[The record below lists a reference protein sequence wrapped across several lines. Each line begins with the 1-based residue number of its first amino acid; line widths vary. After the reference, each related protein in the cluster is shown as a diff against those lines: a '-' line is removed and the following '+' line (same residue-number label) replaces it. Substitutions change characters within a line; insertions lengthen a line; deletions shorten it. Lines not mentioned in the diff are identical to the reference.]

1 MFENILTNPI
11 IVVILTI
18 LVCFIISTLLPGI
31 ERKYIH
37 ARIQQRIGPILIA
50 PGIMA
55 PLKFIFKENVE
66 VSSPVPGLY
75 KALPIICFIVVLCVL
90 IALTPQAYQI
100 PALASLVAIVGFLK
114 VEEICYVLM
123 GALSKSV
130 MSVRMPFPDKIK
142 GAVHNNS
149 NLSFIEDISARR
161 HNNSNLSFIEDI
173 SARRSLRMITY
184 GSFPLYLALF
194 APIVAARSI
203 FLQDIVAYQ
212 QVHGPFL
219 FTVSG
224 AIAAFVFFIGYM
236 IILNEYPFSIIKAKS
251 DVIEG
256 PYMEYAAK
264 YRAVVYLTRGF
275 FMFVLGCVFSVLF
288 IGVPPTIM
296 SVGFLINILVALI
309 FVFMMGIFSAFAP
322 VFTNRQ
328 LLPTILCTTLL
339 GILAIGLGLL

>member
-1 MFENILTNPI
+1 MFENTIIDSILAVI
-11 IVVILTI
+11 ITV
-18 LVCFIISTLLPGI
+18 LVCFVISTLLPGV
-31 ERKYIH
+31 ERKYVH
-37 ARIQQRIGPILIA
+37 ARIQQRIGPPVTS

-55 PLKFIFKENVE
+55 PLKFMFKENVE

-75 KALPIICFIVVLCVL
+75 KSLPIICFIVVLCIL

-100 PALASLVAIVGFLK
+100 PALSSLVAIIGFLK

-130 MSVRMPFPDKIK
+130 MSINMPFPDLVK
-142 GAVHNNS
+142 GAVHLNAARS
-149 NLSFIEDISARR
+149 YIEDISAK
-161 HNNSNLSFIEDI
+161 
-173 SARRSLRMITY
+173 RSLRMITY

-194 APIVAARSI
+194 APITSARSI
-203 FLQDIVAYQ
+203 FLQDIVAFQ
-212 QVHGPFL
+212 QVNGPFL

-224 AIAAFVFFIGYM
+224 GIAAIVFFIGYM

-264 YRAVVYLTRGF
+264 YRAVVVITRGF
-275 FMFVLGCVFSVLF
+275 FMFVLGAIFSVLF
-288 IGVPPTIM
+288 IGVPPTIL
-296 SVGFLINILVALI
+296 SWGILVNIVVALI
-309 FVFMMGIFSAFAP
+309 FVFMMGIFSAFSP

-328 LLPTILCTTLL
+328 LLPTILGATLL
-339 GILAIGLGLL
+339 GILSIVIGLL

>member
-1 MFENILTNPI
+1 MFENTI
-11 IVVILTI
+11 IDSVLAVIITI
-18 LVCFIISTLLPGI
+18 LVCFVISTLLPGI

-37 ARIQQRIGPILIA
+37 ARIQQRIGPPVTS

-55 PLKFIFKENVE
+55 PIKFMFKENVV

-90 IALTPQAYQI
+90 IALTPQAYMV

-130 MSVRMPFPDKIK
+130 MSVKMPFPDQIK
-142 GAVHNNS
+142 GAVHQNTTR
-149 NLSFIEDISARR
+149 SFIEDISAK
-161 HNNSNLSFIEDI
+161 
-173 SARRSLRMITY
+173 RSLRMITY

-194 APIVAARSI
+194 APVTAARSI

-212 QVHGPFL
+212 QIHGPFL
-219 FTVSG
+219 FTVAG
-224 AIAAFVFFIGYM
+224 GIAAIVFFIGYM
-236 IILNEYPFSIIKAKS
+236 IILNEYPFSIIKAKC

-275 FMFVLGCVFSVLF
+275 FMFVLGAVFSVLF
-288 IGVPPTIM
+288 IGIPP
-296 SVGFLINILVALI
+296 NIFSWGILVNIVVALI
-309 FVFMMGIFSAFAP
+309 FVFMMGIFSAFSP

-328 LLPTILCTTLL
+328 LLPTILGATLL
-339 GILAIGLGLL
+339 GILSIVLGLL

>member
-1 MFENILTNPI
+1 MFENIISGAVPA
-11 IVVILTI
+11 VILTV

-37 ARIQQRIGPILIA
+37 ARIQQRIGPPVTS

-55 PLKFIFKENVE
+55 PIKFMFKENVE
-66 VSSPVPGLY
+66 VSSPVPNLY
-75 KALPIICFIVVLCVL
+75 KSLPIICFIVVLCIL
-90 IALTPQAYQI
+90 IALTPEAYQI

-130 MSVRMPFPDKIK
+130 MSVNMPFPDQIK
-142 GAVHNNS
+142 GAVHNNVTQ
-149 NLSFIEDISARR
+149 
-161 HNNSNLSFIEDI
+161 SFIEDI

-194 APIVAARSI
+194 APVTAAGSI
-203 FLQDIVAYQ
+203 FLSDIVSYQ
-212 QVHGPFL
+212 QVNGPFL

-224 AIAAFVFFIGYM
+224 GIAAIVFFIGYM
-236 IILNEYPFSIIKAKS
+236 ILLNEYPFSIIKAKS

-264 YRAVVYLTRGF
+264 YRAVVVLTRGF
-275 FMFVLGCVFSVLF
+275 FMFVLGAVFSVLF
-288 IGVPPTIM
+288 IGVPPEIF
-296 SVGFLINILVALI
+296 SWGILVNIVVALI
-309 FVFMMGIFSAFAP
+309 FVFMMGIFSAFSP

-328 LLPTILCTTLL
+328 LLPAVMGATLL
-339 GILAIGLGLL
+339 GLLSIVIGLL

>member
-1 MFENILTNPI
+1 MFENTIINSVLAVVLT
-11 IVVILTI
+11 V

-37 ARIQQRIGPILIA
+37 ARIQQRIGPPVTS

-55 PLKFIFKENVE
+55 PIKFMFKENVE

-90 IALTPQAYQI
+90 IALTPEAYKI
-100 PALASLVAIVGFLK
+100 PALSSLVAIVGFLK

-130 MSVRMPFPDKIK
+130 MSVNMPFPDQIK
-142 GAVHNNS
+142 GAAHTNAN
-149 NLSFIEDISARR
+149 R
-161 HNNSNLSFIEDI
+161 SFIEDI

-184 GSFPLYLALF
+184 ASFPLYLALF
-194 APIVAARSI
+194 APITSSRSI
-203 FLQDIVAYQ
+203 FLQDIVTFQ

-219 FTVSG
+219 FTVAG
-224 AIAAFVFFIGYM
+224 GIAAIVFFIGYM

-264 YRAVVYLTRGF
+264 YRAVVVVTRGF
-275 FMFVLGCVFSVLF
+275 FMFVLGAVFSVLF
-288 IGVPPTIM
+288 IGIPPTIL
-296 SVGFLINILVALI
+296 SWGILINIAVALI
-309 FVFMMGIFSAFAP
+309 LVFMMGIFSAFAP

-328 LLPTILCTTLL
+328 LLPSILGATLL
-339 GILAIGLGLL
+339 GILAIVIGLL

>member
-1 MFENILTNPI
+1 MFESTAINSVIAVVLT
-11 IVVILTI
+11 V
-18 LVCFIISTLLPGI
+18 LVCFVISTLLPGI

-37 ARIQQRIGPILIA
+37 ARIQQRIGPIVIA

-55 PLKFIFKENVE
+55 PLKFMFKENVE
-66 VSSPVPGLY
+66 ISSPVPRLY
-75 KALPIICFIVVLCVL
+75 KILPILCFVVVLCVL

-130 MSVRMPFPDKIK
+130 MSLRMPFPDLAK
-142 GAVHNNS
+142 GGAHLNAQR
-149 NLSFIEDISARR
+149 SFVEDISAK
-161 HNNSNLSFIEDI
+161 
-173 SARRSLRMITY
+173 RSLRMITY

-194 APIVAARSI
+194 APVTAARSI
-203 FLQDIVAYQ
+203 FLKDIVTYQ

-219 FTVSG
+219 FTVAG
-224 AIAAFVFFIGYM
+224 GIAAIVFFIGYM
-236 IILNEYPFSIIKAKS
+236 IILNEYPFSFIKAKC

-264 YRAVVYLTRGF
+264 YRSIVYLTRGF

-288 IGVPPTIM
+288 IGIPPTIM
-296 SVGFLINILVALI
+296 SWGILVNIAVALI
-309 FVFMMGIFSAFAP
+309 FVFMMGILSAFSP

-328 LLPTILCTTLL
+328 LLPTIIGATLL
-339 GILAIGLGLL
+339 GVLSIVLGLL

>member
-1 MFENILTNPI
+1 MFENILANSI
-11 IVVILTI
+11 IAVILTV
-18 LVCFIISTLLPGI
+18 LVCFVISTLLPGI

-37 ARIQQRIGPILIA
+37 ARIQQRIGPIVIA

-55 PLKFIFKENVE
+55 PIKFMFKENVE

-75 KALPIICFIVVLCVL
+75 KVLPILCFIVVLCIL
-90 IALTPQAYQI
+90 IALTPQAYAI
-100 PALASLVAIVGFLK
+100 PALSSLVAIVGFLK

-130 MSVRMPFPDKIK
+130 MSVRMPFPDQIK
-142 GAVHNNS
+142 GAAHEKS
-149 NLSFIEDISARR
+149 NR
-161 HNNSNLSFIEDI
+161 SFIEDI

-194 APIVAARSI
+194 APITAARSI
-203 FLQDIVAYQ
+203 FLRDIVAYQ
-212 QVHGPFL
+212 QINGPFL
-219 FTVSG
+219 FTVAG
-224 AIAAFVFFIGYM
+224 GIAAIVFFIGYM

-264 YRAVVYLTRGF
+264 YRAIVYLTRGF
-275 FMFVLGCVFSVLF
+275 FMFVLGAIFSVLF
-288 IGVPPTIM
+288 IGVPPTIL
-296 SVGFLINILVALI
+296 SWGIIVNIIVALI

-328 LLPTILCTTLL
+328 LLPTILGATLL
-339 GILAIGLGLL
+339 GILAVVLGLL

>member
-1 MFENILTNPI
+1 MFENTVIYSILA
-11 IVVILTI
+11 VILTVLI
-18 LVCFIISTLLPGI
+18 CFVISTLLPGI

-37 ARIQQRIGPILIA
+37 ARIQQRIGPPVTS

-55 PLKFIFKENVE
+55 PLKFMFKENVE

-90 IALTPQAYQI
+90 VALTPQAYQV
-100 PALASLVAIVGFLK
+100 PALASLVAVIGFLK

-130 MSVRMPFPDKIK
+130 MSVNMPFPDLIK
-142 GAVHNNS
+142 GAVHLNATR
-149 NLSFIEDISARR
+149 SFIEDMSAK
-161 HNNSNLSFIEDI
+161 
-173 SARRSLRMITY
+173 RSLRMITY

-194 APIVAARSI
+194 APVTASRSI
-203 FLQDIVAYQ
+203 FLADIVAYQ
-212 QVHGPFL
+212 QANGPFL

-224 AIAAFVFFIGYM
+224 AVAAIVFFIGYM

-256 PYMEYAAK
+256 PYMEYASK

-275 FMFVLGCVFSVLF
+275 FMFVLGAIFSVLF
-288 IGVPPTIM
+288 IGVPPTIL
-296 SVGFLINILVALI
+296 SWGILVNIAVALI
-309 FVFMMGIFSAFAP
+309 FVFMMGILSAFSP

-328 LLPTILCTTLL
+328 LLPTILGSTLL
-339 GILAIGLGLL
+339 GILAIVLGLL

>member
-1 MFENILTNPI
+1 MFESTAINSVLAVVLT
-11 IVVILTI
+11 VI
-18 LVCFIISTLLPGI
+18 VCFIISTLLPGI

-37 ARIQQRIGPILIA
+37 ARIQQRIGPIVLA

-55 PLKFIFKENVE
+55 PLKFMFKENVE
-66 VSSPVPGLY
+66 ISSPVPRLY
-75 KALPIICFIVVLCVL
+75 KILPIICFIVVLCVL
-90 IALTPQAYQI
+90 ITLTPQAYKI
-100 PALASLVAIVGFLK
+100 PALSSLVAIVGFLK

-123 GALSKSV
+123 GSLSKSV
-130 MSVRMPFPDKIK
+130 MSLRMPFPDLVK
-142 GAVHNNS
+142 GGAHLNAQR
-149 NLSFIEDISARR
+149 SFVEDISAK
-161 HNNSNLSFIEDI
+161 
-173 SARRSLRMITY
+173 RSLRMITY

-194 APIVAARSI
+194 APVTAARSI

-212 QVHGPFL
+212 QANGPFL

-224 AIAAFVFFIGYM
+224 AIAAIVFFIGYM

-264 YRAVVYLTRGF
+264 YRSIVYLTRGF

-288 IGVPPTIM
+288 IGIPPSIL
-296 SVGFLINILVALI
+296 SWGILVNIAVALI
-309 FVFMMGIFSAFAP
+309 FVFMMGILSAFSP

-328 LLPTILCTTLL
+328 LLPTILGATLL
-339 GILAIGLGLL
+339 GVLAIVLGLL

>member
-11 IVVILTI
+11 IAVILTV
-18 LVCFIISTLLPGI
+18 LVCFIISTLLPGV

-55 PLKFIFKENVE
+55 PLKFMFKKNVD

-75 KALPIICFIVVLCVL
+75 KILPILCFIVVLCVL
-90 IALTPQAYQI
+90 IALTPEAYKI
-100 PALASLVAIVGFLK
+100 PALSSLVAVVGFLK

-142 GAVHNNS
+142 GA
-149 NLSFIEDISARR
+149 A

-194 APIVAARSI
+194 APITAARSI
-203 FLQDIVAYQ
+203 FLQDIVTYQ

-219 FTVSG
+219 FTVAG
-224 AIAAFVFFIGYM
+224 GIAAIVFFIGYM

-264 YRAVVYLTRGF
+264 YRAIVYLTRGF
-275 FMFVLGCVFSVLF
+275 FMLVLGCVFSVLF
-288 IGVPPTIM
+288 IGIPPTIF
-296 SVGFLINILVALI
+296 SWGILINVVVALI

-328 LLPTILCTTLL
+328 LLPTILGTTLL
-339 GILAIGLGLL
+339 GILAVVLGLL

>member
-1 MFENILTNPI
+1 MFGNILTNSI
-11 IVVILTI
+11 LAVILTV

-37 ARIQQRIGPILIA
+37 ARIQQRIGPIVIA

-55 PLKFIFKENVE
+55 PIKFMFKENVE
-66 VSSPVPGLY
+66 VSSPVSGLY
-75 KALPIICFIVVLCVL
+75 KELPIICCIVVLSILV
-90 IALTPQAYQI
+90 ALTPQAYAI
-100 PALASLVAIVGFLK
+100 PALSSLVAIVGFLK

-142 GAVHNNS
+142 GAAHLKS
-149 NLSFIEDISARR
+149 NLSFIEDIS
-161 HNNSNLSFIEDI
+161 S
-173 SARRSLRMITY
+173 RRSLRMITY

-194 APIVAARSI
+194 APITAARSI
-203 FLQDIVAYQ
+203 FLKDIVAYQ
-212 QVHGPFL
+212 QMNGPFL

-224 AIAAFVFFIGYM
+224 GIAAIVFFIGYM

-275 FMFVLGCVFSVLF
+275 FMFVLGAIFSVLF
-288 IGVPPTIM
+288 IGVPPAIF
-296 SVGFLINILVALI
+296 SWGIVVNIIVALI

-328 LLPTILCTTLL
+328 LLPTILGATLL
-339 GILAIGLGLL
+339 GILSIVIGLL

>member
-11 IVVILTI
+11 FAVVITV

-37 ARIQQRIGPILIA
+37 ARIQQRIGPPVTS

-55 PLKFIFKENVE
+55 PLKFMFKENVK

-75 KALPIICFIVVLCVL
+75 KSLPVICFIVVLCVL

-130 MSVRMPFPDKIK
+130 MSVNMPFPDQIK
-142 GAVHNNS
+142 GAVHNNA
-149 NLSFIEDISARR
+149 NRSFIEDISAK
-161 HNNSNLSFIEDI
+161 
-173 SARRSLRMITY
+173 RSLRMITY

-194 APIVAARSI
+194 APVTAAGSI
-203 FLQDIVAYQ
+203 FLQDIVAFQ
-212 QVHGPFL
+212 QVNGPFL

-224 AIAAFVFFIGYM
+224 GIAAIVFFIGYM

-264 YRAVVYLTRGF
+264 YRAVVVITRGF
-275 FMFVLGCVFSVLF
+275 FMFVLGAIFSVLF

-296 SVGFLINILVALI
+296 SYGILLNIAVALI
-309 FVFMMGIFSAFAP
+309 FVFMMGIFSAFTP

-328 LLPTILCTTLL
+328 LLPTILGATLL
-339 GILAIGLGLL
+339 GILSIVLGLL

>member
-1 MFENILTNPI
+1 MFENIIANPI
-11 IVVILTI
+11 VAVILTV
-18 LVCFIISTLLPGI
+18 LVCFVISTLLPGI

-37 ARIQQRIGPILIA
+37 ARIQQRIGPMVLA
-50 PGIMA
+50 PGVMA
-55 PLKFIFKENVE
+55 PIKFMFKKNVE
-66 VSSPVPGLY
+66 IRSPVPGLY

-90 IALTPQAYQI
+90 IALTPEAYKV
-100 PALASLVAIVGFLK
+100 PALASLVAVVGFLK

-130 MSVRMPFPDKIK
+130 MSVNMPFPDQIK
-142 GAVHNNS
+142 GAAHNNS
-149 NLSFIEDISARR
+149 NR
-161 HNNSNLSFIEDI
+161 SFIEDI

-194 APIVAARSI
+194 APITSARSI

-212 QVHGPFL
+212 QIHGPFL
-219 FTVSG
+219 FTVAG
-224 AIAAFVFFIGYM
+224 GIAAIVFFIGYM
-236 IILNEYPFSIIKAKS
+236 IILNEYPFSIIKAKC
-251 DVIEG
+251 DVVEG

-264 YRAVVYLTRGF
+264 YRSVVYLTRGF

-288 IGVPPTIM
+288 IGVPPTIL
-296 SVGFLINILVALI
+296 SWGILVNVVVALI

-328 LLPTILCTTLL
+328 LLPTILGTTLL
-339 GILAIGLGLL
+339 GILAIVIGLL

>member
-1 MFENILTNPI
+1 MFESTAINSVLAVVLT
-11 IVVILTI
+11 V

-37 ARIQQRIGPILIA
+37 ARIQQRIGPIVLA

-55 PLKFIFKENVE
+55 PLKFMFKENVE
-66 VSSPVPGLY
+66 ISSPVPRLY
-75 KALPIICFIVVLCVL
+75 KILPIICFIVVLCVL
-90 IALTPQAYQI
+90 ITLTPQAYKI
-100 PALASLVAIVGFLK
+100 PALSSLVAIVGFLK

-123 GALSKSV
+123 GSLSKSV
-130 MSVRMPFPDKIK
+130 MSLRMPFPDLVK
-142 GAVHNNS
+142 GGAHLNAQR
-149 NLSFIEDISARR
+149 SFVEDISAK
-161 HNNSNLSFIEDI
+161 
-173 SARRSLRMITY
+173 RSLRMITY

-194 APIVAARSI
+194 APVTAARSI

-212 QVHGPFL
+212 QANGPFL

-224 AIAAFVFFIGYM
+224 AIAAIVFFIGYM

-264 YRAVVYLTRGF
+264 YRSIVYLTRGF

-288 IGVPPTIM
+288 IGIPPSIL
-296 SVGFLINILVALI
+296 SWGILVNIAVALI
-309 FVFMMGIFSAFAP
+309 FVFIMGILSAFSP

-328 LLPTILCTTLL
+328 LLPTILGATLL
-339 GILAIGLGLL
+339 GVLSIVLGLL

>member
-1 MFENILTNPI
+1 MFESTVLNSILA
-11 IVVILTI
+11 VVLTV

-37 ARIQQRIGPILIA
+37 ARIQQRIGPLVIA

-55 PLKFIFKENVE
+55 PIKFMFKENIKPE
-66 VSSPVPGLY
+66 SPVPGLY
-75 KALPIICFIVVLCVL
+75 KALPVICFLVVLSLLV
-90 IALTPQAYQI
+90 ALTPQAYQI
-100 PALASLVAIVGFLK
+100 PALSSLVAVVGLLK

-130 MSVRMPFPDKIK
+130 MSVRMPFPDRIK
-142 GAVHNNS
+142 GAAH
-149 NLSFIEDISARR
+149 LKTTRSFV
-161 HNNSNLSFIEDI
+161 EDI

-194 APIVAARSI
+194 APITQARSI
-203 FLQDIVAYQ
+203 FLADIVAYQ
-212 QVHGPFL
+212 QANGPFL

-224 AIAAFVFFIGYM
+224 GIAAIVFFIGYM
-236 IILNEYPFSIIKAKS
+236 IILNEYPFSIIKAKC

-256 PYMEYAAK
+256 PYMEYASK
-264 YRAVVYLTRGF
+264 YRAIVYLTRGF
-275 FMFVLGCVFSVLF
+275 FMFVLGAVFSVLF
-288 IGVPPTIM
+288 IGIPPTIL
-296 SVGFLINILVALI
+296 SWGILVNILVALI

-328 LLPTILCTTLL
+328 LLPTILGTTLL
-339 GILAIGLGLL
+339 GILAIVIGLL

>member
-1 MFENILTNPI
+1 MFSNTLINSVLAVVLT
-11 IVVILTI
+11 V

-37 ARIQQRIGPILIA
+37 SRIQQRIGPIVIA

-55 PLKFIFKENVE
+55 PIKFMFKENVKVE
-66 VSSPVPGLY
+66 SPVSGLY
-75 KALPIICFIVVLCVL
+75 KSLPIICFIVVLCVL
-90 IALTPQAYQI
+90 VALTPQAYQI

-130 MSVRMPFPDKIK
+130 MSLRMPFPDLAK
-142 GAVHNNS
+142 GGAHLNAQR
-149 NLSFIEDISARR
+149 SFVEDISAK
-161 HNNSNLSFIEDI
+161 
-173 SARRSLRMITY
+173 RSLRMITY

-194 APIVAARSI
+194 APVTAARSI
-203 FLQDIVAYQ
+203 FLQDIVTYQ
-212 QVHGPFL
+212 QIHGPFL

-224 AIAAFVFFIGYM
+224 GIAAIVFFIGYM

-264 YRAVVYLTRGF
+264 YRAIVYLTRGF

-288 IGVPPTIM
+288 IGIPPTIF
-296 SVGFLINILVALI
+296 SWAIVVNIVVALI
-309 FVFMMGIFSAFAP
+309 FVFMMGIFSAFSP

-328 LLPTILCTTLL
+328 LLPTILGATLM
-339 GILAIGLGLL
+339 GILSIALGLL